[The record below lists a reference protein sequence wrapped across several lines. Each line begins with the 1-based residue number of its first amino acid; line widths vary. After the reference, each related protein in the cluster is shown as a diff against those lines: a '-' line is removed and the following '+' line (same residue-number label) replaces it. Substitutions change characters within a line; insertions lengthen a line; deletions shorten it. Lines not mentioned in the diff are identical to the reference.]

1 MRIRSTQLVAIVA
14 AFLFWVLDAL
24 IDTFVFREQDFLRS
38 LLWPG
43 GYELYMRITILVVL
57 LLASV
62 LATTH
67 SRRMALAQANILA
80 GQRAL
85 EVRNRIAEIFLT
97 ERIPQAYGTVLSF
110 LCTESGCGR
119 GLLGVVGPGGD
130 LQIVAVHPPSE
141 GGGSDILPPP
151 SLPLAG
157 LPHPWQEVLVAR
169 APLVIPGSTEMPA
182 VDWRADG
189 ILAAPIRGPQDN
201 LGLLALGDRGRGF
214 EEIDL
219 EQARALTTFLAPILK
234 SLAQAAERE
243 QQALQAQKM
252 EALGALAGGIS
263 HDFNNILQA
272 VMGFA
277 AMARDAVEPGSTLA
291 QDLDRVLRAAE
302 RGRDL
307 VKRIEMV
314 SFPAEES
321 FRTLLLQD
329 AIGEAIGLLE
339 HTIPA
344 NISIRTDL
352 DPDCGPI
359 LAHSA
364 QIQQVLLNLG
374 TNAIHAMEGD
384 NGELTISLN
393 RVSGDESVPGLP
405 EDLAGNDLAVV
416 RMTDTGGG
424 MDRDTLQRAFDP
436 FYTTKSVGK
445 GTGLGLSVV
454 HSIVKNHGGRVLV
467 ESNPGKG
474 TAISIYFPVCDPG
487 PAGGEKPDGVGEGLK
502 GRLLFVDDE
511 EDITLIA
518 KSFLEARGHR
528 VAAFTDPEAALEEF
542 RKRPGDYDLVI
553 SDLVMPRLTG
563 DRLAAR
569 IREVRKDV
577 PVLLISGYAE
587 NEFDLRSSNPG
598 VAGLIRKPF
607 TSQILAQA
615 VTRTLRDNSSS
626 GKE

>member
-1 MRIRSTQLVAIVA
+1 MRTRSTLIVSA
-14 AFLFWVLDAL
+14 AAAVLFWVLDAL
-24 IDTFVFREQDFLRS
+24 IDAFVFGEAEFLES
-38 LLWPG
+38 LVQPN
-43 GYELYMRITILVVL
+43 GYELYMRISILAAL

-62 LATTH
+62 LAFSH
-67 SRRMALAQANILA
+67 SRRMAQAQDNILA

-97 ERIPQAYGTVLSF
+97 GRLPQAYGTVLSL
-110 LCTESGCGR
+110 LCTESGCRR
-119 GLLGVVGPGGD
+119 GLLGIVGPRGE
-130 LQIVAVHPPSE
+130 LEIVAVHPPSRRR
-141 GGGSDILPPP
+141 DPDFFPPP
-151 SLPLAG
+151 CLPLAG
-157 LPHPWQEVLVAR
+157 LPHPWPDILLAR
-169 APLVIPGSTEMPA
+169 APRVIPGLTGLPA
-182 VDWRADG
+182 IDWSADG
-189 ILAAPIRGPQDN
+189 ILAAPIRGSQDN
-201 LGLLALGDRGRGF
+201 LGLLVLGDRDRDF

-219 EQARALTTFLAPILK
+219 EQVGALTTFLAPILQ

-243 QQALQAQKM
+243 QQAIQAQKM

-272 VMGFA
+272 IMGFA
-277 AMARDAVEPGSTLA
+277 AMAREAVEPGSTPA
-291 QDLDRVLRAAE
+291 QDLDRVLRAAQ

-321 FRTLLLQD
+321 FRTLPLQD
-329 AIGEAIGLLE
+329 AITEAVGLLE
-339 HTIPA
+339 HTAPA
-344 NISIRTDL
+344 NISILTDL

-359 LAHSA
+359 LAHPP

-384 NGELTISLN
+384 NGELTITLN
-393 RVSGDESVPGLP
+393 RVSGDESVPWLP
-405 EDLAGNDLAVV
+405 EDLAGHDLAVV

-424 MDRDTLQRAFDP
+424 MDGDTLQRAFDP

-454 HSIVKNHGGRVLV
+454 HSIIKNHGGRILV

-474 TAISIYFPVCDPG
+474 TVIRICFPVCDPG
-487 PAGGEKPDGVGEGLK
+487 PADRALEDGNGEDLK
-502 GRLLFVDDE
+502 GRLMFVDDE
-511 EDITLIA
+511 EDITLFA
-518 KSFLEARGHR
+518 KAFLEARGHL
-528 VAAFTDPEAALEEF
+528 VAAFTDPETALEEF
-542 RKRPGDYDLVI
+542 ASRPGEYDLVI

-569 IREVRKDV
+569 IREIRKDV
-577 PVLLISGYAE
+577 PVILISGYAE
-587 NEFDLRSSNPG
+587 NEYDLRSANPA

-607 TSQILAQA
+607 TSQILARA
-615 VTRTLRDNSSS
+615 VARALRDTTFS
-626 GKE
+626 GEV